1 MYFTTSDDKQIYYE
15 IIGNNNSQNV
25 LLLLNGLSQNT
36 ASWGL
41 ITPHFLTDFKV
52 VLMDFVFQ
60 GKSSLE
66 GEKRNFDNHATDVI
80 ELIDYCNFENV
91 NVVGLSYGSIVA
103 QHLAVNFPDRVNKLI
118 LLSTF
123 AHKTPYYEAIEL
135 SWSRSLEIGGY
146 SLMLDVM
153 LPFVL
158 SDSYFNNPIIP
169 IEFLK
174 SMRKDMVE
182 ANALHKLMDATL
194 ERKDYREKL
203 KSIKSNT
210 LIIHGE
216 KDYLFPIE
224 LGQAVADSIPNAQ
237 FIVLKN
243 VGHTLNLEGT
253 QFVADEIKNHLK
265 T

>member
-1 MYFTTSDDKQIYYE
+1 MFFTTSDDKQVYYE
-15 IIGNNNSQNV
+15 ISGNLNSNTALV
-25 LLLLNGLSQNT
+25 FLNGLSQNT

-41 ITPHFLTDFKV
+41 LTPHFLNDFKII
-52 VLMDFVFQ
+52 LIDFVFQ

-66 GEKRNFDNHATDVI
+66 GEKRNFDKHANDVI
-80 ELIDYCNFENV
+80 ELMNHCNLEKINIA
-91 NVVGLSYGSIVA
+91 GLSYGSIVA
-103 QHLAVNFPDRVNKLI
+103 QHLAVNFPSRVDRLV

-169 IEFLK
+169 IDFLK

-182 ANALHKLMDATL
+182 ASALHKLMEATL
-194 ERKDYREKL
+194 ERKDYREEL
-203 KSIKSNT
+203 KSVKSKT

-224 LGQAVADSIPNAQ
+224 LGQAVADVIPNAK

-253 QFVADEIKNHLK
+253 QFVALEIKNHLEN
-265 T
+265 